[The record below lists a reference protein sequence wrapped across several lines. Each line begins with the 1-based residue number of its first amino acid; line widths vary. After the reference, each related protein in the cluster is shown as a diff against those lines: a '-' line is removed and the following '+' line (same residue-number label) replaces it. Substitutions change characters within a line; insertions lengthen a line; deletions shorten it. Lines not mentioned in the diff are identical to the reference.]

1 MQRELQSEIPRAGEQ
16 ARHGGVRG
24 DERLFGVHGRARAH
38 RLRRQESTQH
48 SRPGILRPPG
58 ASAHTDRHHR
68 HQGQD
73 HHRVLHARHHQRA
86 EWKHDGIVL
95 VGGQLRGRHALRG
108 IRPHDA
114 RIARRGAH
122 DARGGE
128 QRHEI
133 PGDGGLLT
141 GIQSQPRLRFP
152 FRRRRVPQHL
162 PRSHQPHRAPQFREL
177 PVVQAADHT
186 QCRHARARRAQRPR
200 ATAARGCRTEPRTR
214 LHVRI
219 GRFAGAVRHRGRHLR
234 TDQYGAHG
242 IRLLRGRRA
251 SRQPHARNGGRLQ
264 LCERGRRSGNR
275 A

>member
-1 MQRELQSEIPRAGEQ
+1 MSLSLQSAARELFAENLLHEIITPHMHHERGLRREQRGAVHGNHLRHAHGDARQSARMQRELQSEIPRAGEQ

-133 PGDGGLLT
+133 PGDGGL
-141 GIQSQPRLRFP
+141 SQAYKVN
-152 FRRRRVPQHL
+152 RVYDFHFDVAAFLNISPITSA
-162 PRSHQPHRAPQFREL
+162 PSGTPVSRTTCGASGRSYAMPTCSCSAS
-177 PVVQAADHT
+177 AAT
-186 QCRHARARRAQRPR
+186 TSNC
-200 ATAARGCRTEPRTR
+200 C
-214 LHVRI
+214 
-219 GRFAGAVRHRGRHLR
+219 
-234 TDQYGAHG
+234 
-242 IRLLRGRRA
+242 
-251 SRQPHARNGGRLQ
+251 SRMPN
-264 LCERGRRSGNR
+264 
-275 A
+275 